1 MPNVT
6 FEAEPA
12 ALSVDPD
19 RAAPVII
26 DVQRDFLEPGGFG
39 QALGNDVSMHG
50 SRSASLSRRRRG
62 EAIYIWAAFLYSAA
76 WQRSR
81 ADYCRRGAGCVGSCP
96 PGHAASAGLIYT
108 VPVMVEAR
116 SA

>member
-26 DVQRDFLEPGGFG
+26 LQRDFLEPGGFG

-50 SRSASLSRRRRG
+50 SRSASLSRRR
-62 EAIYIWAAFLYSAA
+62 W
-76 WQRSR
+76 RS
-81 ADYCRRGAGCVGSCP
+81 P
-96 PGHAASAGLIYT
+96 I
-108 VPVMVEAR
+108 
-116 SA
+116 